1 MNKIEK
7 LRHELNYLKV
17 ENIFQIF
24 VFLISIFPSIVYTIL
39 VKSFTK
45 KNMAD
50 SVKIRWRQEIMVF
63 VFFLI

>member
-39 VKSFTK
+39 VK
-45 KNMAD
+45 ALRR
-50 SVKIRWRQEIMVF
+50 KIW
-63 VFFLI
+63 LICEEKERGIS